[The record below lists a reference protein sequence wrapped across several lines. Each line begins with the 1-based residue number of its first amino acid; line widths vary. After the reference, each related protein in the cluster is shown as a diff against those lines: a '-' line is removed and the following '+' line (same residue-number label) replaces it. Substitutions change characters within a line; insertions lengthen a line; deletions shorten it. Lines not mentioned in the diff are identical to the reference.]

1 MHMFETQGNIVY
13 LYNTYVKIFEKII
26 LVGKHVAQ
34 KYSKFTESLLI
45 FKIVYSNIQISC
57 DISGREDIYLLK

>member
-1 MHMFETQGNIVY
+1 MHMFETQRNIVY
-13 LYNTYVKIFEKII
+13 LHNIYVKIFEETI
-26 LVGKHVAQ
+26 LTGPHVAQ

-45 FKIVYSNIQISC
+45 FEIVYSNIQISC

>member
-13 LYNTYVKIFEKII
+13 LYNIYVKIFEETI
-26 LVGKHVAQ
+26 LAGQHVAQ

-45 FKIVYSNIQISC
+45 FEIVYSNIQISC
-57 DISGREDIYLLK
+57 DISGRGDIYLLK